1 MKDKESGDALMLEPI
16 EKVIQRCRDR
26 IDRSFDCNIADI
38 VRILDELENAL
49 KTSKNN

>member
-26 IDRSFDCNIADI
+26 IDRSFDCNTADI